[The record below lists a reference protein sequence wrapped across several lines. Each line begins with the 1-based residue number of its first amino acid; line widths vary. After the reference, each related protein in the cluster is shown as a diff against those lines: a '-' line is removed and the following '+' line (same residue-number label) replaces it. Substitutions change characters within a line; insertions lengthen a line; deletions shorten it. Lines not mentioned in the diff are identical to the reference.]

1 MANATETSKSKVI
14 AGSDAQF
21 AALLKEHPVL
31 VVDCYADWCAPCK
44 MIAPVI
50 DAFSEEYAGKVTFV
64 KLDVDNNP
72 QTASGYSVRAIPT
85 LLFFKGG
92 KMVDQQVG
100 ALPKH
105 ALKQRID
112 ALLND

>member
-1 MANATETSKSKVI
+1 MTNETATSKSKVI
-14 AGSDAQF
+14 HGTDAQF
-21 AALLKEHPVL
+21 AALLKEHAAV

-50 DAFSEEYAGKVTFV
+50 EAFSEDYAGKVTFV

-72 QTASGYSVRAIPT
+72 QTAMGFAVRAIPT

-92 KMVDQQVG
+92 KLVDQQVG

-112 ALLND
+112 ALLGD

>member
-1 MANATETSKSKVI
+1 MIHGT
-14 AGSDAQF
+14 DAQF
-21 AALLKEHPVL
+21 AALMKDHAVL

-50 DAFSEEYAGKVTFV
+50 ETFSEEYAGRVTFV

-72 QTASGYSVRAIPT
+72 QTAISYGVRAIPT
-85 LLFFKGG
+85 LLFFKNG
-92 KMVDQQVG
+92 KLVDQQVG
-100 ALPKH
+100 ALPKQ

-112 ALLND
+112 ALLNG

>member
-1 MANATETSKSKVI
+1 MTNETATSKSKVI
-14 AGSDAQF
+14 HGTDAQF
-21 AALLKEHPVL
+21 AALLKEHPAL

-50 DAFSEEYAGKVTFV
+50 EAFSEEYAGKVAFV

-72 QTASGYSVRAIPT
+72 QTAMGFAVRAIPT

-92 KMVDQQVG
+92 KLVDQQVG

-112 ALLND
+112 ALLSD